1 MKVLDRKQA
10 ADILRVSIR
19 TIDRYISRGVL
30 PKKEIGGRI
39 FIRSND
45 LKNFLEKKHLST
57 DSLEDSSQSI
67 PDFNLERG
75 RPLNKFPSSETKAQS
90 ESESEVGDYAELE
103 VLKQNSN
110 ETDHAIYQKLYEE
123 AQDELKNKQERL
135 EAANYRVGQ
144 LEGALKETVPLLEF
158 KKALAAEKD
167 KRDQL
172 ENLLTQIE
180 ANTETLTQTL
190 NSKENEL
197 IHVSTRLEEEK
208 VSKKVFL
215 VILVILFLL
224 QPLWVLF
231 PPL

>member
-1 MKVLDRKQA
+1 MKVLDRKQV
-10 ADILRVSIR
+10 ADILKVSIR

-45 LKNFLEKKHLST
+45 LKSFMEKKRLGT
-57 DSLEDSSQSI
+57 EALEENSQNI

-75 RPLNKFPSSETKAQS
+75 RPINNFSTENSTQAN
-90 ESESEVGDYAELE
+90 SEVGDYAELE
-103 VLKQNSN
+103 VMKQNSSEN
-110 ETDHAIYQKLYEE
+110 DQTIYQKLYEE
-123 AQDELKNKQERL
+123 AQEELKTKQERL

-144 LEGALKETVPLLEF
+144 LEGVLKETVPLLEF
-158 KKALAAEKD
+158 KKAIAAEKD
-167 KRDQL
+167 KREQL
-172 ENLLTQIE
+172 ETLLTQIE
-180 ANTETLTQTL
+180 SHTETLTQTL
-190 NSKENEL
+190 SSKENEL
-197 IHVSTRLEEEK
+197 IHIGNRLEEEK

>member
-10 ADILRVSIR
+10 ADILKVSIR
-19 TIDRYISRGVL
+19 TIDRYISRGLL
-30 PKKEIGGRI
+30 PKKDIGGRI

-45 LKNFLEKKHLST
+45 LKNFLDKKHLNS
-57 DSLEDSSQSI
+57 DFLEENSQTV

-75 RPLNKFPSSETKAQS
+75 RPNQKFTSENSSQS
-90 ESESEVGDYAELE
+90 DSEIGDYAELE
-103 VLKQNSN
+103 VLKQNST
-110 ETDHAIYQKLYEE
+110 EHDQAIYQKLYEE
-123 AQDELKNKQERL
+123 TQEELKNKQERL

-197 IHVSTRLEEEK
+197 VHVSNRLEEEK
-208 VSKKVFL
+208 ISKKVFL
-215 VILVILFLL
+215 IILVILFLL